1 MRNNQLYTFAEK
13 TGKRKKR
20 MSQNEVKHHIIHIRI
35 AKDLVSKDQIC
46 DIYDMTRLATLQ
58 DLKCIA
64 KDFGC
69 SLDSFDVKAL
79 EKVHMVKAKIY
90 KEFGDVGIQLY
101 REGLK
106 DFFKNRSHAFQNL
119 MENGDFGNT
128 IKNFY
133 VIPRIEQRLKSLF
146 EQVKNDYFTKVDTF
160 PYQSLNF
167 KHAIKDSKP
176 FISYI
181 MEESYNDNLII
192 LDRELEAVYSLIY
205 YQFTQVDKTWYEFKE
220 KIEKIYKNE
229 AEAHGNDRNKVFY
242 LAIQRQLS
250 QKERTISEIKRDSNY
265 KRERRE
271 KLLYNPYVAITE

>member
-1 MRNNQLYTFAEK
+1 
-13 TGKRKKR
+13 
-20 MSQNEVKHHIIHIRI
+20 
-35 AKDLVSKDQIC
+35 
-46 DIYDMTRLATLQ
+46 
-58 DLKCIA
+58 
-64 KDFGC
+64 DFGC
-69 SLDSFDVKAL
+69 SLDSFDIKAL

-106 DFFKNRSHAFQNL
+106 DFFKNRSHAFQSL

-128 IKNFY
+128 IKNYY
-133 VIPRIEQRLKSLF
+133 VIPKIEQRLKSLF
-146 EQVKNDYFTKVDTF
+146 EQVNNDYFTKVNTF
-160 PYQSLNF
+160 PYESLNL
-167 KHAIKDSKP
+167 KHAIKESKQ

-181 MEESYNDNLII
+181 IEESYNDNIII

-242 LAIQRQLS
+242 LAIQRQ
-250 QKERTISEIKRDSNY
+250 
-265 KRERRE
+265 
-271 KLLYNPYVAITE
+271 